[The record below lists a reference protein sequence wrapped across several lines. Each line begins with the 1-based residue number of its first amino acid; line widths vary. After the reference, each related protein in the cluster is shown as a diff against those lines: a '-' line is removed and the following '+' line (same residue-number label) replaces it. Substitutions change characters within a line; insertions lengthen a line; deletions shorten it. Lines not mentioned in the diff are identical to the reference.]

1 MSYYSRKNR
10 EKVANRMPKYERDL
24 ENKKNNSYASK
35 LIDEERGLKRIVQY
49 VDDPDNSSALARVR
63 KMSES
68 SKSRRNSPKNSDEEL
83 ENTEKNRLLFKGQKY
98 EEEEPVRK
106 KGRFFDRKKYILE
119 KRIIIIQLIILKLKE
134 LQILM
139 IIKLKIILWSP

>member
-10 EKVANRMPKYERDL
+10 GRFTNRMPKYERDL

-35 LIDEERGLKRIVQY
+35 LIDEDRGIKRIVQY

-83 ENTEKNRLLFKGQKY
+83 ENTERT
-98 EEEEPVRK
+98 
-106 KGRFFDRKKYILE
+106 
-119 KRIIIIQLIILKLKE
+119 
-134 LQILM
+134 
-139 IIKLKIILWSP
+139 KI